1 MKKIFSVFIVTLFLM
16 FVLAGSIQAAE
27 RFLFKNDL
35 VDLELLYVDGKLIIN
50 NGDQEIALDSVVSAS
65 GAKYKKDDLM
75 FWSKENDGLL
85 EIKGELISFSD
96 DNYNSWEIAAKNGV
110 DFRAVGNEPG
120 WYVEIRDDVDV
131 KFVGDYG
138 ETEIRARVN
147 DVWVGPAGDDK
158 IYYIDSPIVKFQVIL
173 IKKQYIDSMNGEKLP
188 YQVRIIF
195 PDESYIGG
203 GRLLTQN

>member
-1 MKKIFSVFIVTLFLM
+1 MKKTFSIFILTLFFM
-16 FVLAGSIQAAE
+16 FVLAGGIQAAE
-27 RFLFKNDL
+27 RFLFRNDL
-35 VDLELLYVDGKLIIN
+35 MDLELLYVDGKLIIN
-50 NGDQEIALDSVVSAS
+50 NGDQEIALDSSVSAS
-65 GAKYKKDDLM
+65 GAKYEKGELM
-75 FWSKENDGLL
+75 FWSKGNDGLL

-96 DNYNSWEIAAKNGV
+96 EKYDPWQIAAENGV

-120 WYVEIRDDVDV
+120 WFVEIRDDTEV

-138 ETEIRARVN
+138 ETEIQARVN

-173 IKKQYIDSMNGEKLP
+173 IKKQYIDTMNGEKLP

-195 PDESYIGG
+195 PDESYTGG
-203 GRLLTQN
+203 GRLLS